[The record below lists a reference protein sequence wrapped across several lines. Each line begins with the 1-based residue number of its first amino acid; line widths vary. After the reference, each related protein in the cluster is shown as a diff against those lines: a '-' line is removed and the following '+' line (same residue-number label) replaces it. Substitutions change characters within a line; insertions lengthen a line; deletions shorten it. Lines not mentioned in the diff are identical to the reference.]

1 MKSEKIKQN
10 EQDDEG
16 VKNAQKDKGLLG
28 KIGNSLK
35 AGTKFIGEQ
44 IEKGYEKVKS
54 NIDEHLEQKELEK
67 RLEELFNSES
77 TKISLVLPDKKEKIR
92 SINARIDYDK
102 KVITIYGDLNQIN
115 TNCFFV
121 DKFNQKFNISL
132 IRLDQVIE
140 LTLDSTV
147 FKRKVT
153 VIEFILKNDEDTKRQ
168 MQTII
173 NNNQITIENS
183 VIKKSN
189 IGSE

>member
-1 MKSEKIKQN
+1 MDNEKLKQN

-16 VKNAQKDKGLLG
+16 EKTEQKGKGFLG
-28 KIGNSLK
+28 KIGSGLK

-54 NIDEHLEQKELEK
+54 NIDEHFEQKELEK

-77 TKISLVLPDKKEKIR
+77 TKISLVIPDKKEKVR
-92 SINARIDYDK
+92 PINARIDYDK
-102 KVITIYGDLNQIN
+102 KVITIYGDLNQLN

-121 DKFNQKFNISL
+121 DKFNQKFNILL

-153 VIEFILKNDEDTKRQ
+153 VIEFILKNDEETKRQ

-189 IGSE
+189 IGSK

>member
-1 MKSEKIKQN
+1 MDNEELKQN
-10 EQDDEG
+10 EHVEEVEKTSQKG
-16 VKNAQKDKGLLG
+16 NAFLG
-28 KIGNSLK
+28 KIGSRVK
-35 AGTKFIGEQ
+35 AGTKFIGKK
-44 IEKGYEKVKS
+44 IEEGYEKVKS
-54 NIDEHLEQKELEK
+54 SIDEHSEQKELEK

-77 TKISLVLPDKKEKIR
+77 TKISLVIPDKKEKVR
-92 SINARIDYDK
+92 PINARIDYDK

-147 FKRKVT
+147 FKRKVA